1 MTMEFQ
7 PYPFEKLNSL
17 ICGIQ
22 TSGERISLTIGEPQF
37 NTPKNICEILRQK
50 VEFLNK
56 YPKTAGEGFLK
67 DSMLNFLARRF
78 NVALNQA
85 RFKAILWSEI
95 HINTFCS

>member
-56 YPKTAGEGFLK
+56 YPKLRAR
-67 DSMLNFLARRF
+67 DSLR
-78 NVALNQA
+78 
-85 RFKAILWSEI
+85 IL
-95 HINTFCS
+95 C